1 MAPQSSPFEFMKIK
15 IFFTIAV
22 MALLA
27 SCRSNRDMV
36 YFQDIDNNSEVLDSL
51 YRNYSV
57 KVKPADELLIT
68 VWSEV
73 AEATL
78 IYNLPQVSFA
88 EVGDDAV
95 AVNQKILSYV
105 VDNEGFIN
113 FPLVGKLK
121 VEGLTTGEVS
131 ELLTKEISKDVKDP
145 YVRVQLAKFRVNV
158 MGEVARPGMQEV
170 KTERYS
176 ILDALGAAGDLTQY
190 GRRND
195 VLLIREENGNRTY
208 HRLDLTSADLLSSP
222 YFYLQQNDVVY
233 VAPNDIRQSNAEY
246 NQNNSY
252 KVQVISTAIS
262 AVSVIASLI
271 IALVL

>member
-1 MAPQSSPFEFMKIK
+1 MKIK

-121 VEGLTTGEVS
+121 VEGLRTGEVS

>member
-1 MAPQSSPFEFMKIK
+1 MKIK

-27 SCRSNRDMV
+27 SCRSNRNMV
-36 YFQDIDNNSEVLDSL
+36 YFQDIDNNPEVLDSL
-51 YRNYSV
+51 YRDYSV
-57 KVKPADELLIT
+57 KIKPTDELLIT

-158 MGEVARPGMQEV
+158 MGEVAKPGMQEV

>member
-1 MAPQSSPFEFMKIK
+1 MKIK

-36 YFQDIDNNSEVLDSL
+36 YFQDIDNNPEVLDSL
-51 YRNYSV
+51 YRSYSV
-57 KVKPADELLIT
+57 KIKPADELLIT

-73 AEATL
+73 AEASL
-78 IYNLPQVSFA
+78 IYNLPQVSYA

-158 MGEVARPGMQEV
+158 MGEVAKPGMQEV

>member
-1 MAPQSSPFEFMKIK
+1 MKIK

-27 SCRSNRDMV
+27 SCHSNRNMV
-36 YFQDIDNNSEVLDSL
+36 YFQDIDNSPEMLDSL

-57 KVKPADELLIT
+57 KVKPSDELLIT